1 MSWAFEADPNLFVLS
16 HVLFLFA
23 QDTEKLADSILK
35 SVLTLSTV
43 YYWLPKS
50 QGKANW
56 PSNRPGISCLGVPS
70 FGDVHFEL
78 VLYSVVRFPS

>member
-50 QGKANW
+50 QGKAN
-56 PSNRPGISCLGVPS
+56 
-70 FGDVHFEL
+70 
-78 VLYSVVRFPS
+78 